1 MKKLLISLSVASLLS
16 ISAYSINAHE
26 RDQHD
31 DNQRE
36 LMASLSLTQHQKEDI
51 QQIHLQTKQDLGI
64 YHAEQK
70 QFRDSMHT
78 LMQADI
84 WDEMAVTNAI
94 EQQMELTLQ
103 SRLIRAKSKHK
114 VFNQLTEEQQAQFI
128 ISRHAMKIKKGN
140 QRTQKPERKMQRLVK
155 ALDLNSDQ
163 QAQLLVMTTSDKAQ
177 RTANKEQLRNV
188 KVELANIVR
197 AKQFDDNAW
206 LAVHAQNKEQKLHM
220 AVNKAKS
227 RFDMLNI
234 LNAEQRDKF
243 ERIIKKSNRGNRN
256 KKSGKY
262 FNEEQH
268 LSS

>member
-1 MKKLLISLSVASLLS
+1 MKMKKLLISLSAASLLS
-16 ISAYSINAHE
+16 VSAYSINAHE
-26 RDQHD
+26 RDQHN

-36 LMASLSLTQHQKEDI
+36 LMANLSLTQHQKEYI
-51 QQIHLQTKQDLGI
+51 QQIHLQTKQDLRI
-64 YHAEQK
+64 YHAEQR
-70 QFRDSMHT
+70 QFRDSMQT

-84 WDEMAVTNAI
+84 WDEVAVTNAI

-128 ISRHAMKIKKGN
+128 TSRHARQSKKGN
-140 QRTQKPERKMQRLVK
+140 QRPERKMQRLVK
-155 ALDLNSDQ
+155 ALDLSSDQ

-177 RTANKEQLRNV
+177 RTANKEQVKNV
-188 KVELANIVR
+188 KVELANIVH

-243 ERIIKKSNRGNRN
+243 ERIIKRSNNGNRN